1 MSPQSS
7 HAESPVTVTTLQCMK
22 QAGDKIACLTAY
34 DASFARL
41 LDGAGVEVLLVGD
54 SLGMVVQGQETTVP
68 VTMDDMVYHTRA
80 VARGRHR
87 ALLIADMPFM
97 SYARPEQT
105 LLNAARLMAEGHAH
119 MVKLE
124 GGRTQLENV
133 RLLAER
139 GIPVCAHLGLQ
150 PQFIHKLGGYKVQG
164 RGETAALTMLDDAK
178 ALQQAGADLLV
189 LECVPAS
196 LAAGI
201 AVAVEVPVIGIGA
214 GKDCDGQV
222 LVLYDVLGLTPGPV
236 PRFARNFMAD
246 GVDVASA
253 VQAYVAAV
261 KSGEF
266 PGTGHT
272 MA

>member
-1 MSPQSS
+1 
-7 HAESPVTVTTLQCMK
+7 
-22 QAGDKIACLTAY
+22 
-34 DASFARL
+34 
-41 LDGAGVEVLLVGD
+41 
-54 SLGMVVQGQETTVP
+54 
-68 VTMDDMVYHTRA
+68 
-80 VARGRHR
+80 
-87 ALLIADMPFM
+87 
-97 SYARPEQT
+97 
-105 LLNAARLMAEGHAH
+105 

-201 AVAVEVPVIGIGA
+201 AVAVEVPVLGIGA